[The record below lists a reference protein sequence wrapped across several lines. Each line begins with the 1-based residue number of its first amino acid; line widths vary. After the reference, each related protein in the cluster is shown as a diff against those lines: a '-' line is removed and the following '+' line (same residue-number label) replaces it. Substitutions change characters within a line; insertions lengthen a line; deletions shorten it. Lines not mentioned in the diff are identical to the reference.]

1 MLKYDKE
8 AAQKIE
14 QSYNTPDIARQ
25 RLQTLK
31 ALALNPNEHVLDVGC
46 GTGFLISEMAAMVG
60 KSGSLTGIDFSQDML
75 DVAVQR
81 CESLP
86 QVKLQQGSAVALPL
100 EDGQFDA
107 ATCTQTLLYVPDVDQ
122 SIAELAR
129 VLKVGG
135 RLAVVETDWNGAIV
149 NSSDPEMT
157 QKIFKS
163 FQKPIPNP
171 NLPTKLSPML
181 RKHGFGAIKIEAI
194 SIINTGYTS
203 ANFSRGVIRWASDMA
218 VTEKDISEKE
228 AAAWVAD
235 IEAKAET
242 GEFFFSVNRYLFS
255 AVRVA

>member
-1 MLKYDKE
+1 MLKYDKT
-8 AAQKIE
+8 AAQNIE
-14 QSYNTPDIARQ
+14 RSYSTPDIARQ

-31 ALALNPNEHVLDVGC
+31 ALALNTGEYVVDVGC

-60 KSGSLTGIDFSQDML
+60 ETGSLTGVDFSQDML
-75 DVAVQR
+75 DVAIQR

-86 QVKLQQGSAVALPL
+86 QVTLRQGSAVDLPL
-100 EDGQFDA
+100 GDASFDA

-149 NSSDPEMT
+149 NSSGPAMT
-157 QKIFKS
+157 QTIFQS

-181 RKHGFGAIKIEAI
+181 RKHGFGAINIEAVP
-194 SIINTGYTS
+194 IINTGYTS
-203 ANFSRGVIRWASDMA
+203 ANFSKSVIKWAADMA
-218 VTEKDISEKE
+218 VREKDISRREGD
-228 AAAWVAD
+228 AWVAD
-235 IEAKAET
+235 LEAKAKV
-242 GEFFFSVNRYLFS
+242 GEYFFCVNRFLFS
-255 AVRVA
+255 AVKVF

>member
-1 MLKYDKE
+1 MLKYDKA
-8 AAQKIE
+8 AAQNIE
-14 QSYNTPDIARQ
+14 RSYSTPDIARQ

-31 ALALNPNEHVLDVGC
+31 ALALNTGESVVDVGC

-60 KSGSLTGIDFSQDML
+60 DTGSLTGVDFSQDML

-86 QVKLQQGSAVALPL
+86 QVTLRQGSAVDLPL
-100 EDGQFDA
+100 NDDSFDA

-149 NSSDPEMT
+149 NSSDPAMT
-157 QKIFKS
+157 QVIFQS

-181 RKHGFGAIKIEAI
+181 RKHGFGAINIEAI
-194 SIINTGYTS
+194 PIINTGYTS
-203 ANFSRGVIRWASDMA
+203 ANFSPSIVKWASDMA
-218 VTEKDISEKE
+218 VREKDISREE
-228 AAAWVAD
+228 ADVWMAD
-235 IEAKAET
+235 LRAKAEK
-242 GEFFFSVNRYLFS
+242 GEYFFSVNRFLFS
-255 AVRVA
+255 AVRTS